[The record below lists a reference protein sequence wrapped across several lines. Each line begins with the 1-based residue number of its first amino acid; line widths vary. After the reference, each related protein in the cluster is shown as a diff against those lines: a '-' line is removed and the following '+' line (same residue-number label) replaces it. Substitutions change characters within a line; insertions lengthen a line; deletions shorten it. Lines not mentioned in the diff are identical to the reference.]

1 MSSLTVNWRSLGLY
15 TKQGRRLG
23 LLKTLINIFH
33 HFLTLNGPNNLS
45 SNWLNNQIR
54 IKNNATLNPTTCFD
68 WGPFLTFP
76 LFLLLLQTH
85 THSAWMSVSVCWWAR
100 QRPRAATTL
109 SRSVCVCEGSFAS
122 GVISAPGFRSSVG
135 RLASPQQQ
143 RVTDNCS
150 KSVVNS
156 LSDGGCR
163 RGQLS
168 VWHQPWHISG
178 EAQR

>member
-1 MSSLTVNWRSLGLY
+1 MTVNWRSLGLY

-54 IKNNATLNPTTCFD
+54 IKNNATLNPTTHVLIEAPSSPSLSSSYFSKH
-68 WGPFLTFP
+68 
-76 LFLLLLQTH
+76 TH
-85 THSAWMSVSVCWWAR
+85 TQPEWVFPCVDGQDKDR
-100 QRPRAATTL
+100 EQQPL
-109 SRSVCVCEGSFAS
+109 SLALCVCVKARSPLVLSQRLVSEAAWGAS
-122 GVISAPGFRSSVG
+122 P
-135 RLASPQQQ
+135 PQQQ
-143 RVTDNCS
+143 RVSDNCS

>member
-1 MSSLTVNWRSLGLY
+1 MTVNWRSLGLY

-100 QRPRAATTL
+100 QRPWAATTL
-109 SRSVCVCEGSFAS
+109 SRSVCVCVKARSPLVLSQRLVSEAAWGAS
-122 GVISAPGFRSSVG
+122 P
-135 RLASPQQQ
+135 PQQQ
-143 RVTDNCS
+143 RVSDNCS

>member
-1 MSSLTVNWRSLGLY
+1 MTVNWRSLGLY

-54 IKNNATLNPTTCFD
+54 IKNNATLNPTTHVLIEAPSSPSLSSSYFSK
-68 WGPFLTFP
+68 
-76 LFLLLLQTH
+76 H

-109 SRSVCVCEGSFAS
+109 SRSVCVCVKARSPLVLSQRLVSEAAWGAS
-122 GVISAPGFRSSVG
+122 P
-135 RLASPQQQ
+135 PQQQ
-143 RVTDNCS
+143 RVSDNCS

>member
-1 MSSLTVNWRSLGLY
+1 MTVNWRSLGLY

-45 SNWLNNQIR
+45 SNWLNNQIT
-54 IKNNATLNPTTCFD
+54 IKNNATLNPTTHVLIEAPSSPSLSSSYFSK
-68 WGPFLTFP
+68 
-76 LFLLLLQTH
+76 H

-109 SRSVCVCEGSFAS
+109 SLSVCVCEGSFTS

-143 RVTDNCS
+143 RVSDNCS